1 MIQNNKMTDYWL
13 TDATSISTNPVSGSV
28 SRKMTNPH
36 ASAVIQNQL
45 SNEVDCSKLDLCVSA
60 WYKS

>member
-1 MIQNNKMTDYWL
+1 MRDYWL
-13 TDATSISTNPVSGSV
+13 TGATSISTNPVWGSV

-36 ASAVIQNQL
+36 TSAVIQNQL
-45 SNEVDCSKLDLCVSA
+45 SSQVDSSKLDLCVSA

>member
-1 MIQNNKMTDYWL
+1 MRDYWL

-36 ASAVIQNQL
+36 ASAVIQNSTEQSGGL
-45 SNEVDCSKLDLCVSA
+45 FKIGPLCKCMV
-60 WYKS
+60 